1 MNLDN
6 IHSVYFLGIGGI
18 GMSALARWFNAN
30 GYSVAGYDKTVTELT
45 RSMQEE
51 GIEIHYQDSADN
63 IPEKVK
69 NELDGSLIV
78 YTPAIPKDLEE
89 YNYFLD
95 LGVTVYKRSQVLGFL
110 TESKYT
116 IAVAG
121 THGKTTTSSMI
132 AHLLKSSG
140 VNCSAFVGGI
150 MTNYNSNILIGEKN
164 EIIVVEADE
173 FDRSFLTLHPDVAI
187 ITATD
192 ADHLD
197 IYGSKDSLKDS
208 FKDFIGRIKND
219 GKLFIEEKAAQE
231 LDLVEFSHLSIRTYG
246 INSGQIKV
254 TDLSIDDGKFKFKVS
269 SKDFKDEFELAM
281 PGYHNVS
288 NALVALSV
296 VREFISQQKKLVEG
310 MKSYEGVK
318 RRFEYIINNEDL
330 VFIDDYAHHP
340 DEIRALLESAR
351 DMYPNK
357 EITVVF
363 QPHLFSRTRDFVDGF
378 AESLAMADKIVLLD
392 IYPAREKPIEGITS
406 DVIKEKIKDK
416 VVVRHHMEDVLEYF
430 NSEKPEVL
438 LTVGAGDI
446 DTLVEP
452 IKNKLLS

>member
-1 MNLDN
+1 M
-6 IHSVYFLGIGGI
+6 
-18 GMSALARWFNAN
+18 
-30 GYSVAGYDKTVTELT
+30 
-45 RSMQEE
+45 
-51 GIEIHYQDSADN
+51 
-63 IPEKVK
+63 
-69 NELDGSLIV
+69 
-78 YTPAIPKDLEE
+78 
-89 YNYFLD
+89 
-95 LGVTVYKRSQVLGFL
+95 
-110 TESKYT
+110 
-116 IAVAG
+116 
-121 THGKTTTSSMI
+121 
-132 AHLLKSSG
+132 
-140 VNCSAFVGGI
+140 
-150 MTNYNSNILIGEKN
+150 
-164 EIIVVEADE
+164 
-173 FDRSFLTLHPDVAI
+173 
-187 ITATD
+187 
-192 ADHLD
+192 
-197 IYGSKDSLKDS
+197 
-208 FKDFIGRIKND
+208 
-219 GKLFIEEKAAQE
+219 
-231 LDLVEFSHLSIRTYG
+231 
-246 INSGQIKV
+246 

-296 VREFISQQKKLVEG
+296 VREFIDQQKKLVEG

-340 DEIRALLESAR
+340 DEIKALLESAR

>member
-1 MNLDN
+1 MNLEK

-18 GMSALARWFNAN
+18 GMSAIARWFNAN
-30 GYSVAGYDKTVTELT
+30 GYEVSGYDKTATQLT
-45 RSMQEE
+45 QSMEEE
-51 GIEIHYQDSADN
+51 GIKIHFEDSIDN

-69 NELDGSLIV
+69 SDLAGSMVV
-78 YTPAIPKDLEE
+78 YTPAIPKDLKE

-95 LGVTVYKRSQVLGFL
+95 QGAEVYKRSQVLGFL

-132 AHLLKSSG
+132 AHLLKASG
-140 VNCSAFVGGI
+140 VDCSAFVGGI
-150 MTNYNSNILIGEKN
+150 MTNYNSNILIGDKN

-208 FKDFIGRIKND
+208 FRDFVGRIKHD
-219 GKLFIEEKAAQE
+219 GKLFIEEKAAKE

-246 INSGQIKV
+246 LNGGEIKV
-254 TDLSIDDGKFKFKVS
+254 TDLSIDDGKFKFKIA
-269 SKDFKDEFELAM
+269 SKDLRDEFELAM

-288 NALVALSV
+288 NALVALSA
-296 VREFISQQKKLVEG
+296 VREFISQQKALVEG
-310 MKSYEGVK
+310 LKSYRGVK
-318 RRFEYIINNEDL
+318 RRFEYIIKEDDL

-340 DEIRALLESAR
+340 DEIKALLESAR
-351 DMYPNK
+351 AMYPDK

-363 QPHLFSRTRDFVDGF
+363 QPHLFSRTRDFMDGF
-378 AESLAMADKIVLLD
+378 AESLSMADKIVLLD

-406 DVIKEKIKDK
+406 DVIKDKIKNK
-416 VVVRHHMEDVLEYF
+416 VVVRHKMEDVLDYF
-430 NSEKPEVL
+430 DKEKPQVL

-452 IKNKLLS
+452 IKNKLLL